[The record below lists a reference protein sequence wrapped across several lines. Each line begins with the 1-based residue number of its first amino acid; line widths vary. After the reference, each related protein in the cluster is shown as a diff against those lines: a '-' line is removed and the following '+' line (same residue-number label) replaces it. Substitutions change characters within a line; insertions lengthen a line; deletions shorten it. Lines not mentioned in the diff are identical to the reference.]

1 MKKKVLAFLRSE
13 DGLTIVEYAVAAGV
27 SSSAVG
33 VAFSNRGTVILGIIN
48 GLITSLGGT
57 PAP

>member
-13 DGLTIVEYAVAAGV
+13 DGLTIVEYAVAAGLIA
-27 SSSAVG
+27 SAV
-33 VAFSNRGTVILGIIN
+33 VIAFTKLGETILGIIN
-48 GLITSLGGT
+48 ALITSLGGT